1 MKEGKRYG
9 VGVGVLYQMNI
20 GETLTIALHSIN
32 EVGILCTSS
41 VRAWQKTEM

>member
-20 GETLTIALHSIN
+20 GEALTIALYKIN
-32 EVGILCTSS
+32 ELKLGYCVLC
-41 VRAWQKTEM
+41 Q

>member
-20 GETLTIALHSIN
+20 GETLTIALHLN
-32 EVGILCTSS
+32 EVGILCTS
-41 VRAWQKTEM
+41 